1 MVRPS
6 SLRALALG
14 ACLMAPLVLP
24 SAASA
29 QTPAAPAAQPKA
41 AIENFTGFLFFCSPV
56 ATLAWT
62 QAWCE
67 AMKTEMTARAASAGR
82 PVVLL
87 NAGDGRAKHDERA
100 RAAGFDP
107 KHALWVLLAL
117 KPRTTAPAGL
127 DLDIRA
133 DGIAAGQPAT
143 APSQTTTF
151 SKSEILGAGI
161 APDEAAARGRR
172 IMGTIMTAL
181 TTPMRPL

>member
-1 MVRPS
+1 MDLPRL
-6 SLRALALG
+6 LRTLAFS

-29 QTPAAPAAQPKA
+29 QTPAPPAALPKA
-41 AIENFTGFLFFCSPV
+41 TIENFTGFLFFCSSV
-56 ATLAWT
+56 ASLGWT

-67 AMKTEMTARAASAGR
+67 AMKTEMAAQAAGAGR
-82 PVVLL
+82 AVVLL
-87 NAGDGRAKHDERA
+87 NTGDVRARHDELA

-107 KHALWVLLAL
+107 KHALWVLLTL
-117 KPRTTAPAGL
+117 KPRTTAPAGF

-133 DGIAAGQPAT
+133 DGIAAGQPPA

-161 APDEAAARGRR
+161 APDEAAARGKR
-172 IMGTIMTAL
+172 IMGTIMSAL